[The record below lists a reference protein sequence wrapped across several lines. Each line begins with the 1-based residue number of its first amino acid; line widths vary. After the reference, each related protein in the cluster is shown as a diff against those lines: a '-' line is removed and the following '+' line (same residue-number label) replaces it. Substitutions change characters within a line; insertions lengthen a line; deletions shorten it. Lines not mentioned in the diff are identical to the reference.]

1 MRAYLFDSFN
11 RYTRFSRELDAQTIL
26 CNKSWWLF
34 NNSGEKELYIFN
46 TDGSLIISISGK
58 VTNATWRFIT
68 ANSSIIITVNNQSYM
83 VHPAF
88 YDDTIFALKVDGTEK
103 YAFFI
108 DENKLPSTNLR
119 TLNDLIIYFQEIE
132 RQAILAEEQKKQ
144 AEIEAENQRKIQ
156 EELEKQQRERERKED
171 EKASDNL
178 CSLFLKG
185 LIIFHNWYFVPIVI
199 KFLSL
204 KILGISEQSF
214 VSYPYIELIILSAE
228 VILAVLMILNKSG
241 KSWMW
246 FCLLC
251 VNFILLLVLLYF
263 M

>member
-1 MRAYLFDSFN
+1 MKTYLFDTFN
-11 RYTRFSRELDAQTIL
+11 RYTRFSENLDVKTIL

-34 NNSGEKELYIFN
+34 NDSGEKELYIFN
-46 TDGSLIISISGK
+46 NDGTLIIAVSGR
-58 VTNATWRFIT
+58 VTNATWQYIP
-68 ANSSIIITVNNQSYM
+68 ANKSIVVTGNAQSYM

-88 YDDTIFALKVDGTEK
+88 YDNTIFALKLDGTEK

-108 DENKLPSTNLR
+108 DENKIPSTNLR

-144 AEIEAENQRKIQ
+144 AEIEAEKQRKIQ
-156 EELEKQQRERERKED
+156 EELKKRQRKRELEEYED
-171 EKASDNL
+171 GVNIL
-178 CSLFLKG
+178 GSLFAKG
-185 LIIFHNWYFVPIVI
+185 LVICHNWYFVPIVI

-214 VSYPYIELIILSAE
+214 ESYPYIELIILSAE
-228 VILAVLMILNKSG
+228 VILAVLILKKSG
-241 KSWMW
+241 KFWMW
-246 FCLLC
+246 GCLLC
-251 VNFILLLVLLYF
+251 VNFILLLVLLSF